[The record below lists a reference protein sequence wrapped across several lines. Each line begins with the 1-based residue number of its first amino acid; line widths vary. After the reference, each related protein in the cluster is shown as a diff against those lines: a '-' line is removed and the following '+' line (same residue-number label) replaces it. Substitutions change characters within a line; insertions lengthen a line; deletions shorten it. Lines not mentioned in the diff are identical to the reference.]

1 MSNSDFDTGDSEE
14 EEIAKPEPFK
24 EEEEFHEPLEMA
36 CNFVTLISK
45 EGRRFHLDEETAS
58 VSQLLKSLLSS
69 SFSEAKS
76 REVKLPNIRAE
87 VLEKVCDYMHWF
99 RLEKS
104 YTDAD
109 TNFPI
114 PNDILMEVLVASDF
128 LRL

>member
-24 EEEEFHEPLEMA
+24 EEEAFNEPLEMP

-45 EGRRFHLDEETAS
+45 EGRRFHLDEETAC

-69 SFSEAKS
+69 SFAEAKS

-99 RLEKS
+99 RLDKS
-104 YTDAD
+104 YTEAD
-109 TNFPI
+109 TSFPI
-114 PNDILMEVLVASDF
+114 PNEILMEVLVASDF